1 MGPLIPII
9 PDFIRSADHVFF
21 DGAAFIISFVLL
33 GNFLEGRAK
42 LKATDAIHNLMRL
55 QPTEVQV
62 VIGDELAPMS
72 IENVEKGSL
81 VKVIAGGIIP
91 LDGFIQQGFGSIDE
105 SMMTGESLPSHKK
118 AGDVVFAGDCS
129 RHNNCCSDYF
139 FGRRYRVVEYYSFG

>member
-1 MGPLIPII
+1 MDVLIHLGTSVAMLWSCSVVLGPLIPII

-42 LKATDAIHNLMRL
+42 LKATDAVHNLMRL

-72 IENVEKGSL
+72 IENVEKDDMFHACRHLLRLSFVL
-81 VKVIAGGIIP
+81 
-91 LDGFIQQGFGSIDE
+91 LGFG
-105 SMMTGESLPSHKK
+105 G
-118 AGDVVFAGDCS
+118 A
-129 RHNNCCSDYF
+129 
-139 FGRRYRVVEYYSFG
+139 